1 VTRCPWAGSPETI
14 AYHDSEWGTPTH
26 DDRALFEL
34 LILEGAQAGLSWLTI
49 LRKRERYR
57 QVFSRFDPRRVA
69 RYDANKVQR
78 LLSDPGIV
86 RNRLK
91 ISAAIEN
98 ARAFLVVQRE
108 FGSFAEY
115 LWAFVDGKPIDGK
128 RRRSAAIPARTA
140 LSDRLSADLRRRGFR
155 FVGPTI
161 CYSFLQAAGVVND
174 HLVTCFRYAKV
185 KGLLGRRGPRSA
197 SRAATRKG

>member
-1 VTRCPWAGSPETI
+1 VTRCPWADSPATI
-14 AYHDSEWGTPTH
+14 AYHDSEWGTPTQN
-26 DDRALFEL
+26 DRALFEL
-34 LILEGAQAGLSWLTI
+34 LILEGAQAGLSWSTI

-69 RYDANKVQR
+69 RYDANKVKR

-91 ISAAIEN
+91 IAAAIDN

-128 RRRSAAIPARTA
+128 RRRSAEVPTRTA

-155 FVGPTI
+155 FVGSTI
-161 CYSFLQAAGVVND
+161 CYSFLQATGVVND
-174 HLVTCFRYAKV
+174 HLVTCFRYAKI
-185 KGLLGRRGPRSA
+185 KALPARRGPRSA
-197 SRAATRKG
+197 SRAAKRKG